1 MRRILFLLAG
11 VSILGFLGWQVR
23 EAEALIASGDR
34 ILLELAPVDPR
45 SLMQGDYMRLAYAM
59 ERSADV
65 GEAIA
70 GDPAPIAVLA
80 VDGRGIAT
88 FRRFA
93 AEATPGPGEKPFRVR
108 HDMRAGRIVVEPHSY
123 LFQEGRADDFAK
135 ARYGIFAVTPEG
147 RHLLIGLADAEG
159 RRIEPK

>member
-11 VSILGFLGWQVR
+11 VSVLGFLGWQVR

-34 ILLELAPVDPR
+34 ILIELAPVDPR

-59 ERSADV
+59 ERSTSVD
-65 GEAIA
+65 EAIA
-70 GDPAPIAVLA
+70 ADSAPVAVLA
-80 VDGRGIAT
+80 VDDRGIAT

-93 AEATPGPGEKPFRVR
+93 FEGAPGPGEKAFRVR
-108 HDMRAGRIVVEPHSY
+108 HDLGAGRIVVEPHSY

-147 RHLLIGLADAEG
+147 RHLLTGLADADG